1 MRRKHKVELY
11 QKRIAR
17 LRSIRPDISI
27 SSDFIVG
34 FPGETDEDFAKT
46 LELIDEIGF
55 DQSYSFIYSSRP
67 NTKAANMPDTIPYEV
82 KRERLKELQS
92 KINKNAMKISNS
104 MINSS
109 QEILVEKKAKKDKNQ
124 LAGRTENNR
133 WVNFDGPESLIGD
146 FVQLT
151 ITEALSNSL
160 RGRLANL
167 V

>member
-1 MRRKHKVELY
+1 M
-11 QKRIAR
+11 
-17 LRSIRPDISI
+17 
-27 SSDFIVG
+27 
-34 FPGETDEDFAKT
+34 T
-46 LELIDEIGF
+46 
-55 DQSYSFIYSSRP
+55 
-67 NTKAANMPDTIPYEV
+67 DTIPYEV
-82 KRERLKELQS
+82 KRDRLKELQS

-109 QEILVEKKAKKDKNQ
+109 QEVLVEKKAKKDKNQ

-133 WVNFDGPESLIGD
+133 WVNFDGSESLMGD

-160 RGRLANL
+160 RGRLARL